1 MQHGLEICLS
11 NDDKA
16 KFAMFR
22 DHKTTLEIAKFL
34 TRDHHMF
41 KKFVSN
47 LAAVFIQTKERDIT
61 FSFTQFKIKKS
72 KHPFA
77 ISKELVGFSNLMST
91 SHTKKR

>member
-47 LAAVFIQTKERDIT
+47 LAANSFHPNERKRYNIFFHSIQ
-61 FSFTQFKIKKS
+61 
-72 KHPFA
+72 
-77 ISKELVGFSNLMST
+77 N
-91 SHTKKR
+91 